1 MFQFLLSFFLL
12 FLGEEQNAKE
22 TQDLVFHPFRSQSDR
37 RERKPGWLH
46 LLVAQSFPGD
56 AAEEGMTL
64 DVTHTSTAGAQPV
77 AGVKL
82 EQLWSGI
89 LFTGRHCN
97 IILCCACVVV

>member
-1 MFQFLLSFFLL
+1 MLFSFF
-12 FLGEEQNAKE
+12 FLGEEQNAKRTRIWCSTHSGHNLTE
-22 TQDLVFHPFRSQSDR
+22 GS
-37 RERKPGWLH
+37 GGLH
-46 LLVAQSFPGD
+46 LLVAQSLPGD
-56 AAEEGMTL
+56 AAEEGVTL

-97 IILCCACVVV
+97 IILCRTCVVV